1 MMNALFCWLKRS
13 GRPKIERERVRV
25 HFSLD
30 AELHEALLAEAGK
43 NGLTLTDMLNCCVSV
58 GLPVLVFYP
67 ELIPT
72 LRAKHVQSPKNISGE

>member
-1 MMNALFCWLKRS
+1 MNALFCWLKRA

-30 AELHEALLAEAGK
+30 AELHEALLVEAGR

-58 GLPVLVFYP
+58 GLPVLVFHP

-72 LRAKHVQSPKNISGE
+72 LKGKYVQSTKNSGGQ